1 MPSGRGCE
9 GHLLGLSALAKLPP
23 PEVTRNLRATFFRVC
38 TSGRAD
44 GKSEQVSLQK
54 EQVLP
59 AYPAVLTASH
69 L

>member
-1 MPSGRGCE
+1 MGVKAIFWVYQPLRNF
-9 GHLLGLSALAKLPP
+9 PP